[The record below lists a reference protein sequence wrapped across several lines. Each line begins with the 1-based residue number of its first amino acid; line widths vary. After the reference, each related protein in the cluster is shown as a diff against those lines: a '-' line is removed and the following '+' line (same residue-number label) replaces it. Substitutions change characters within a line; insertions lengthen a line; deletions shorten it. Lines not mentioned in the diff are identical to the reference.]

1 MLWNPWHGCKKYSE
15 GCMNCYVYRIDGRH
29 ERDASAVKKNRD
41 FDLPV
46 RKKRSGE
53 YKLQGRD
60 IVYTCFSS
68 DFFIENADE
77 WRGEAWAMIR
87 ERSDLNFFI
96 ITKRIQRFYVSLPD
110 DWKDGYENVTICVTC
125 ENQQR
130 ADERLP
136 FFLSL
141 PIKHKQIICEPLL
154 SAINLSPYLNSQIE
168 GVTVGGESGSE
179 ARVCNFDWVLDI
191 RRQCVAAKVP
201 FHFKQTGAK
210 FVKDGKLYRIERR
223 FQHAQARKANI
234 DYYP

>member
-210 FVKDGKLYRIERR
+210 L
-223 FQHAQARKANI
+223 
-234 DYYP
+234 